1 MDLQGEKS
9 RGSLPYRMPV
19 HHSDRHHLHA
29 RVGEKTLIRA
39 IDFRNPKMSF
49 IYGDLQFLREAE
61 HNVTGDPV
69 QQAAR
74 KCWSTERACSD
85 EKEIAD
91 GAFRQMR
98 FPIEE
103 DAIKGTCCDG
113 FPFGQD
119 IVQKVCGLD
128 LRGKSA
134 GQVPPRFGDDQGYAV
149 TVLFW

>member
-9 RGSLPYRMPV
+9 RGSIPHRMPV
-19 HHSDRHHLHA
+19 HHSDWHHLHA
-29 RVGEKTLIRA
+29 RVGEKTLIRS
-39 IDFRNPKMSF
+39 IDFLDPKGSF

-61 HNVTGDPV
+61 DNAAGDPV

-74 KCWSTERACSD
+74 KCWSAEPACSD

-98 FPIEE
+98 LPIKE
-103 DAIKGTCCDG
+103 DAIKGAGRDG

-128 LRGKSA
+128 LRGQSA
-134 GQVPPRFGDDQGYAV
+134 G
-149 TVLFW
+149 